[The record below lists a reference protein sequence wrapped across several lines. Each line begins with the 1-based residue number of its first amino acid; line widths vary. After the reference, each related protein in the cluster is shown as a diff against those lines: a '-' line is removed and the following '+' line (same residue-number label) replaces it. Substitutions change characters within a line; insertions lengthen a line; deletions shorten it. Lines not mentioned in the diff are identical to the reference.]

1 MFKDNIY
8 VVEALTS
15 PCPVGTGLLAFRTD
29 TLFTP
34 APFLGT
40 GVSIYMLRLDVNMH
54 VSDGSVML

>member
-15 PCPVGTGLLAFRTD
+15 PYPVGTGLLAFRTD

-34 APFLGT
+34 ALEKGLEFL
-40 GVSIYMLRLDVNMH
+40 SIYL
-54 VSDGSVML
+54 